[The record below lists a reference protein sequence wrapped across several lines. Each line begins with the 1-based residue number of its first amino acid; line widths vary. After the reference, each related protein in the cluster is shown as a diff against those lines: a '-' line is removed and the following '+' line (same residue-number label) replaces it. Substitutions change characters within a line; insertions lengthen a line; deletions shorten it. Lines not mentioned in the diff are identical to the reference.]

1 LPLTITV
8 PVAAGNVAV
17 DVPATAVDAKVV
29 VPDVEPER
37 IIDLANV
44 VFCEVSTVIAVVP
57 ADCKVSAVAAA
68 LESELIVGVVMVGDV
83 MVGDVPNTLAPV
95 PVIVEV
101 EM

>member
-1 LPLTITV
+1 MRLHGQQYLVTQFVLKIGDIKDT
-8 PVAAGNVAV
+8 AAV
-17 DVPATAVDAKVV
+17 T
-29 VPDVEPER
+29 
-37 IIDLANV
+37 
-44 VFCEVSTVIAVVP
+44 FCEVSTVIAVVP

-83 MVGDVPNTLAPV
+83 PNTLAPV